1 MELQHLPPALVPYIN
16 ALSHKASDHRDDLE
30 DFLEGLNQMER
41 WLEFEQGYTIDDA
54 EALLFE
60 NLATLL
66 SEARVSTQLP
76 DKQAQLDRLVPTVFQ
91 ATQLMDQVHQ
101 RRGAPHYSAQPA
113 VNDFL
118 ICGAALLQGR
128 ASPLALQQRWE
139 RLSAYTS
146 VLRQAFRGARSRLRP
161 EVVEA
166 LEHGFNYLRQGLGEV
181 ESAWTGS
188 GTPESLQD
196 ALAMVKDGAD
206 IMQHLIDWQRQ
217 DQQRLA
223 EQQVGYRIP
232 EIGPALGLAVE
243 QARELP
249 REQWTRGIRHIREE
263 LIPRFQDSWV
273 LIQQRVFVNPMVR
286 DSLLAQVEE
295 DLEGFQLALDDML
308 DPQVERGAA
317 LGAVESSL
325 EQLSATIEEC
335 QRETLPHH
343 HLAGTQAGQYIEAL
357 LGALQGTLPFV
368 AFPELFHSSPPP
380 EEWKP
385 IVDLML
391 AYGDDLDPAHL
402 YRAGYLLL
410 QRFPLQPQPDEHP
423 QSWTCACC
431 GQPNPLG
438 QQRCGRCGGKGWAQQ
453 P

>member
-16 ALSHKASDHRDDLE
+16 ALSHKASDHRDELA
-30 DFLEGLNQMER
+30 DFLEGLNQMQH
-41 WLEFEQGYTIDDA
+41 WLDFEQGYTLDDD
-54 EALLFE
+54 EVRLFE
-60 NLATLL
+60 NLGALL
-66 SEARVSTQLP
+66 CEARAATQQA
-76 DKQAQLDRLVPTVFQ
+76 DKQGQLDRLVPVVFQ
-91 ATQLMDQVHQ
+91 ATQLMDQVNQ
-101 RRGAPHYSAQPA
+101 RRAAPHYSAQPA

-128 ASPLALQQRWE
+128 SSPQALQQRWE

-146 VLRQAFRGARSRLRP
+146 VLRQAFRGARTRLRP

-166 LEHGFNYLRQGLGEV
+166 LEHGFNYLRQGQTQV
-181 ESAWTGS
+181 EAAWS
-188 GTPESLQD
+188 GTSTPEAIQD

-223 EQQVGYRIP
+223 ERQVGYRIP
-232 EIGPALGLAVE
+232 EIGPALSLAVD

-249 REQWTRGIRHIREE
+249 REQWIRGIRHIREE
-263 LIPRFQDSWV
+263 LIPRFQDSWA

-286 DSLLAQVEE
+286 DSLLAQVDE
-295 DLEGFQLALDDML
+295 DVEGFQLALDDML
-308 DPQVERGAA
+308 DPEVERAAA
-317 LGAVESSL
+317 LQAVESSL
-325 EQLSATIEEC
+325 EQLSATIAEC

-343 HLAGTQAGQYIEAL
+343 HLAGTQAGQYVEAL

-368 AFPELFHSSPPP
+368 AFPELFHTSPPP

-391 AYGDDLDPAHL
+391 AYGDDLDPGHL

-410 QRFPLQPQPDEHP
+410 QHFPLQLEQADHP
-423 QSWTCACC
+423 QHWTCACC
-431 GQPNPLG
+431 GQSNPLG
-438 QQRCGRCGGKGWAQQ
+438 QQRCGSCGGKGWAQQ